1 MMIVINEDILNM
13 GLRPQV
19 VHLFLQ
25 MIKHSEEG
33 VVVAPQTSLIDWTQC
48 KDKETN
54 ISYVNELLDNGLIVF
69 EGLTERKKTYRLNNK
84 YYFYK

>member
-33 VVVAPQTSLIDWTQC
+33 VVVASQTSLIDWTQC